1 MFFQQS
7 NVPDIE
13 KYFRNTFIKLKEF
26 GDELFFV
33 NHVGSCAVLG
43 KDQSGEDFELILS
56 DAMPYEVDYV
66 LPSRS
71 VFQSGNRVS
80 MLQRIPARQYKRGLC
95 SDNTQLV
102 DVYTGEKLPVDM
114 DTLVGFVNK
123 PRYTTFD
130 EIIRKKVGKS
140 VALNSRFSYHTADG
154 SIRCDLKPIGLVETS
169 TKTIKV
175 NKLFEPEIKQL
186 LDLCKETIKVVYHE

>member
-7 NVPDIE
+7 NVSDID

-26 GDELFFV
+26 GDELFYV
-33 NHVGSCAVLG
+33 SGVHSSCVTG
-43 KDQSGEDFELILS
+43 KDQTGEDFELILS

-66 LPSRS
+66 LPSRA

-95 SDNTQLV
+95 ADNTQLV
-102 DVYTGEKLPVDM
+102 DVYTGEKLAIDM

-130 EIIRKKVGKS
+130 DVVKKKVGKS
-140 VALNSRFSYHTADG
+140 VALNSRFSYHAADG
-154 SIRCDLKPIGLVETS
+154 SIRCDLKPIGAVDLAS
-169 TKTIKV
+169 KTLKV
-175 NKLFEPEIKQL
+175 NKLFAPEIKNL
-186 LDLCKETIKVVYHE
+186 LDLCKESIKVVYHE